1 MNLGC
6 LIQGS
11 WERDN
16 ARSQIK
22 SMNVKT
28 PSPDQ
33 QIMFL
38 SGGNQQKAIL
48 GRWLSMPMK
57 VLLLDEPTRGIDVGA
72 KSEIYEII
80 HNLAADGIAVIVV
93 SSDLMEVMGI
103 SDRILVMSEGAITGE
118 LNRDEA
124 DESRLLQLALP
135 RTRADN
141 RSLTMNNK
149 KEVRMSTESSLQA
162 PRQGMNLRRFVDDW
176 VMLLAAVG
184 IFLLCAVFIDNF
196 MSPLNMRG
204 LGLAISTVGIAACTM
219 LYCLASGHF
228 DLSIGSV
235 LACSGVIASIV
246 IRDMVGL
253 INGIVI
259 AKLRINAL
267 IATLATMQ
275 IVRGLAY
282 IFSNGKA
289 VGVSNEDFF
298 IFGNGQVYG
307 VPVPILITI
316 ACFIFFG
323 WLLNYTTYG
332 RNTMAIGGNQEAALL
347 AGVHVDRTK
356 IIIFAVHGLI
366 GALAGVVLASRMTSG
381 QPMIGQGFELTVIS
395 ACVLGGVSL
404 SGGIGMIRHVIAGV
418 LILAII
424 ENAMNLKNID
434 TFYQYVIRGT
444 ILLLAVII
452 DRMKRR

>member
-1 MNLGC
+1 MT
-6 LIQGS
+6 
-11 WERDN
+11 
-16 ARSQIK
+16 
-22 SMNVKT
+22 T
-28 PSPDQ
+28 PTT
-33 QIMFL
+33 L
-38 SGGNQQKAIL
+38 
-48 GRWLSMPMK
+48 
-57 VLLLDEPTRGIDVGA
+57 
-72 KSEIYEII
+72 
-80 HNLAADGIAVIVV
+80 H
-93 SSDLMEVMGI
+93 
-103 SDRILVMSEGAITGE
+103 
-118 LNRDEA
+118 
-124 DESRLLQLALP
+124 
-135 RTRADN
+135 
-141 RSLTMNNK
+141 
-149 KEVRMSTESSLQA
+149 A
-162 PRQGMNLRRFVDDW
+162 PRQGLNMRRFLDEW
-176 VMLLAAVG
+176 AMLLAALG
-184 IFLLCAVFIDNF
+184 IFLLCTLVIDNF
-196 MSPLNMRG
+196 LSPMNMRG
-204 LGLAISTVGIAACTM
+204 LGLAISTTGIAACTM

-228 DLSIGSV
+228 DLSVGSV
-235 LACSGVIASIV
+235 IACAGVIAAV
-246 IRDMVGL
+246 VMRDTNSVFLGVSAALGMGLLVGL

-289 VGVSNEDFF
+289 VGVMDEGFYV
-298 IFGNGQVYG
+298 FGNGQVMG

-316 ACFIFFG
+316 VCFIFFG

-332 RNTMAIGGNQEAALL
+332 RDTMAIGGNQEAARL

-356 IIIFAVHGLI
+356 IIIFAVHGLV

-381 QPMIGQGFELTVIS
+381 QPMVGQGFELTVIS

-444 ILLLAVII
+444 ILLIAVII
-452 DRMKRR
+452 DRLKQR

>member
-1 MNLGC
+1 
-6 LIQGS
+6 
-11 WERDN
+11 
-16 ARSQIK
+16 
-22 SMNVKT
+22 
-28 PSPDQ
+28 
-33 QIMFL
+33 
-38 SGGNQQKAIL
+38 
-48 GRWLSMPMK
+48 
-57 VLLLDEPTRGIDVGA
+57 
-72 KSEIYEII
+72 
-80 HNLAADGIAVIVV
+80 
-93 SSDLMEVMGI
+93 
-103 SDRILVMSEGAITGE
+103 
-118 LNRDEA
+118 
-124 DESRLLQLALP
+124 
-135 RTRADN
+135 
-141 RSLTMNNK
+141 
-149 KEVRMSTESSLQA
+149 MSTESSLQA

-219 LYCLASGHF
+219 LFCLASGHF
-228 DLSIGSV
+228 DLSVGSV
-235 LACSGVIASIV
+235 LACSGVIAGIV
-246 IRDMVGL
+246 IRDTDSVFLGVSAALALGLVVGL

-298 IFGNGQVYG
+298 IFGNGQIYG

-316 ACFIFFG
+316 ACFMFFG

-366 GALAGVVLASRMTSG
+366 G
-381 QPMIGQGFELTVIS
+381 
-395 ACVLGGVSL
+395 
-404 SGGIGMIRHVIAGV
+404 
-418 LILAII
+418 
-424 ENAMNLKNID
+424 
-434 TFYQYVIRGT
+434 
-444 ILLLAVII
+444 
-452 DRMKRR
+452 

>member
-1 MNLGC
+1 M
-6 LIQGS
+6 
-11 WERDN
+11 
-16 ARSQIK
+16 SQ
-22 SMNVKT
+22 
-28 PSPDQ
+28 Q
-33 QIMFL
+33 
-38 SGGNQQKAIL
+38 
-48 GRWLSMPMK
+48 
-57 VLLLDEPTRGIDVGA
+57 
-72 KSEIYEII
+72 
-80 HNLAADGIAVIVV
+80 
-93 SSDLMEVMGI
+93 
-103 SDRILVMSEGAITGE
+103 
-118 LNRDEA
+118 
-124 DESRLLQLALP
+124 
-135 RTRADN
+135 
-141 RSLTMNNK
+141 
-149 KEVRMSTESSLQA
+149 STLQA
-162 PRQGMNLRRFVDDW
+162 PRQGLNLRRFLDEW
-176 VMLLAAVG
+176 VMLLAALA
-184 IFLLCAVFIDNF
+184 IFALCAGFIDNF
-196 MSPLNMRG
+196 LSPLNMRG
-204 LGLAISTVGIAACTM
+204 LGLAISTTGIAACTM

-228 DLSIGSV
+228 DLSVGSV
-235 LACSGVIASIV
+235 IACAGVIAAV
-246 IRDMVGL
+246 VMRDTGSVGLGIAAALAMGLVVGL

-289 VGVSNEDFF
+289 VGVSQEQFF
-298 IFGNGQVYG
+298 VFGNGQLFG
-307 VPVPILITI
+307 VPVPILITVV
-316 ACFIFFG
+316 CFLFFG

-347 AGVHVDRTK
+347 AGVQVDRTK

-404 SGGIGMIRHVIAGV
+404 AGGIGMIRHVIAGV

-444 ILLLAVII
+444 ILLIAVII

>member
-1 MNLGC
+1 
-6 LIQGS
+6 
-11 WERDN
+11 
-16 ARSQIK
+16 
-22 SMNVKT
+22 
-28 PSPDQ
+28 
-33 QIMFL
+33 
-38 SGGNQQKAIL
+38 
-48 GRWLSMPMK
+48 MK
-57 VLLLDEPTRGIDVGA
+57 
-72 KSEIYEII
+72 
-80 HNLAADGIAVIVV
+80 
-93 SSDLMEVMGI
+93 
-103 SDRILVMSEGAITGE
+103 
-118 LNRDEA
+118 
-124 DESRLLQLALP
+124 
-135 RTRADN
+135 
-141 RSLTMNNK
+141 NK
-149 KEVRMSTESSLQA
+149 NEVRMSTESSLTA
-162 PRQGMNLRRFVDDW
+162 PRQGMNMRRFVDDW
-176 VMLLAAVG
+176 AMLMAALG
-184 IFLLCAVFIDNF
+184 IFVLCALLIDNF

-228 DLSIGSV
+228 DLSVGSV
-235 LACSGVIASIV
+235 LACSGVIAGIV
-246 IRDMVGL
+246 IRDTDSVFLGVSAALAMGLLVGL

-267 IATLATMQ
+267 ITTLATMQ

-289 VGVSNEDFF
+289 VGVGDEAFF
-298 IFGNGQVYG
+298 VFGNGQLFG
-307 VPVPILITI
+307 VPVPILITVV
-316 ACFIFFG
+316 CFIFFG

-332 RNTMAIGGNQEAALL
+332 RNTLAIGGNQEAALL

-366 GALAGVVLASRMTSG
+366 GALAGVILASRMTSG

-452 DRMKRR
+452 DRLKRR